1 VDAKLLQQAFVAG
14 STAKAAGETGGERS
28 QVFEPGV

>member
-1 VDAKLLQQAFVAG
+1 LQHAFVAG
-14 STAKAAGETGGERS
+14 SAAKAAGETGGERS